1 MNHISLNQPPHVPIS
16 GYGPPNAGVRP
27 ESKTS
32 SPRGVTPP
40 TARREQYSKETPE
53 KSGEIL
59 KGLAKV
65 GRFAL
70 GVTLGVASIAVGAKV
85 ALLTLPL
92 WPVLGLIGAGI
103 IFAGTLTKDKYIAKA
118 GIGVALGPITALS
131 VGLVGAA
138 KAVKWGVTGNST
150 FFN

>member
-1 MNHISLNQPPHVPIS
+1 MNHISSNQH
-16 GYGPPNAGVRP
+16 PNVHGLTPGSLHP

-32 SPRGVTPP
+32 SLRGVPPP
-40 TARREQYSKETPE
+40 TARTEQYSKETPE

-118 GIGVALGPITALS
+118 GIGVGLGPITALS